1 MELQHINRQKIKAN
15 KADIIVKGKREKTCK
30 LIDLF
35 SNFSAGKDVSIAEF
49 EKLSK
54 YKYFE
59 IEVEKLW
66 HMETVAVPVVF
77 WALHMINKGSEKHLE
92 KIPGSQNLGEMQIKA
107 LTGTAHILRKTLSM

>member
-1 MELQHINRQKIKAN
+1 M
-15 KADIIVKGKREKTCK
+15 
-30 LIDLF
+30 IDLF
-35 SNFSAGKDVSIAEF
+35 SIFSADKDVSVAEF

-54 YKYFE
+54 YKYLE

-66 HMETVAVPVVF
+66 HMETVTITVVF
-77 WALHMINKGSEKHLE
+77 RVLYMIKKSSKKHLE